1 MAQSAAEVVLS
12 RHPMAKPGDKEL
24 HISGTQTIQPF
35 AYFLTTLI

>member
-24 HISGTQTIQPF
+24 HRSGTETIQQI
-35 AYFLTTLI
+35 ANFLSTLI